1 MTHYETKSHG
11 NQRFFFFAAHE
22 IKADLRYQDDDVY
35 IIEFRD
41 YFQVF

>member
-1 MTHYETKSHG
+1 MK
-11 NQRFFFFAAHE
+11 QRVMEISDFFFFFAAHE

>member
-1 MTHYETKSHG
+1 MK
-11 NQRFFFFAAHE
+11 QRVMEISDFFFFAAHE